1 MPMRPHDGPT
11 VTSRDRAR
19 PAMGRCALLASLFA
33 GLVLLSNAA
42 GAEGIRAAVFDLDFV
57 DTSQEGASG
66 KIREDEAVRLAM
78 VGDTLRR
85 MLAERGITI
94 VDITSSRAKIEKA
107 APLTRCYGCDLD
119 LARELGADLAVTG
132 FVQKVSNLI
141 LNINVMIRD
150 ARDGQALRGGSVDI
164 RGNTDESW
172 SRGISYL
179 VRNRLFDPPLSLP
192 AP

>member
-66 KIREDEAVRLAM
+66 KAREDEAVRLAM

-94 VDITSSRAKIEKA
+94 VDITPSRAKIEQA
-107 APLTRCYGCDLD
+107 APLTRC
-119 LARELGADLAVTG
+119 
-132 FVQKVSNLI
+132 
-141 LNINVMIRD
+141 
-150 ARDGQALRGGSVDI
+150 
-164 RGNTDESW
+164 
-172 SRGISYL
+172 
-179 VRNRLFDPPLSLP
+179 
-192 AP
+192 